1 MRPAVSF
8 VLLDDPRP
16 LRYLSGLDPDSDWR
30 EFVSTTSAWVLQTC
44 LRLKQAGHDVG
55 LRDSLP
61 DDGIAVVSNGD
72 YRRLLRHR
80 WSSTDATLVAARGS
94 FRRTPPFAD
103 IEIVQ
108 NPTQADGKR
117 RFLVPHWPQPGLM
130 PRDPGRDATIM
141 RAAFKGFPD
150 QLRRDFQGPEWL
162 DFLRSNGIE
171 WLYDSVPYAD
181 VRTESDALSW
191 PDYRTVD
198 LIIAVRAANPSMY
211 RDRPATKLYN
221 GWLAGVPC
229 ILGPESAY
237 RALRRDELDYIE
249 VANVAEARAA
259 VRRLLNE
266 PALYRAMVG
275 RARER
280 AAGFTVER
288 VASTWAELLFER
300 LPALAASDPWM
311 RSMRG
316 LPLQLRQVA
325 GRVRWA
331 TLSRRPARSEAQ

>member
-1 MRPAVSF
+1 MHPAVSF
-8 VLLDDPRP
+8 VLLDDPRS
-16 LRYLSGLDPDSDWR
+16 LRFLSGLDPDRDWR

-44 LRLKQAGHDVG
+44 LRLQQAGHDVE

-61 DDGIAVVSNGD
+61 DDGIAIVSTGD
-72 YRRLLRHR
+72 YRSLLRHR
-80 WSSTDATLVAARGS
+80 WSSTNATLVATRGS
-94 FRRTPPFAD
+94 YKRTPAFAD

-108 NPTQADGKR
+108 NPSQADGKR
-117 RFLVPHWPQPGLM
+117 RLLVPHWPQPGLM
-130 PRDPGRDATIM
+130 PRDPGRGATIR

-150 QLRRDFQGPEWL
+150 NLHPDFRGTEWIEFLRRHD
-162 DFLRSNGIE
+162 IE
-171 WLYDSVPYAD
+171 WVHDAVPYAE
-181 VRTESDALSW
+181 VRTQSGALNW

-198 LIIAVRAANPSMY
+198 LIIAVRAASSSLHP
-211 RDRPATKLYN
+211 DRPATKLYN

-249 VANVAEARAA
+249 VASVEEARAA
-259 VRRLLNE
+259 VSRLLHE
-266 PALYRAMVG
+266 PALYLAMVE
-275 RARER
+275 RARAR

-288 VASTWAELLFER
+288 VTSAWCQLLFER
-300 LPALAASDPWM
+300 LPALLATDPWL

-331 TLSRRPARSEAQ
+331 MPARPSRAG

>member
-1 MRPAVSF
+1 MQPAVSF
-8 VLLDDPRP
+8 VLPDDPRT
-16 LRYLSGLDPDSDWR
+16 LRYLSQLDPDSDWR
-30 EFVSTTSAWVLQTC
+30 EFVNTTSAWVLQTC
-44 LRLKQAGHDVG
+44 LRLQQAGHHVE

-61 DDGIAVVSNGD
+61 DDGIAIVSTGD
-72 YRRLLRHR
+72 YHSLLSRR
-80 WSSTDATLVAARGS
+80 WSSTRATIVTTRGS
-94 FRRTPPFAD
+94 HRRTPPFAD
-103 IEIVQ
+103 LEIVQ

-130 PRDPGRDATIM
+130 PRDPARDATIE

-150 QLRRDFQGPEWL
+150 SLRRDFQGPEWPE
-162 DFLRSNGIE
+162 FLRSNGIE
-171 WLYDSVPYAD
+171 WLYDAVPYAAN
-181 VRTESDALSW
+181 RAQAGGLNW

-198 LIIAVRAANPSMY
+198 LIIAVRAENPLLY
-211 RDRPATKLYN
+211 PDRPATKLYN

-237 RALRRDELDYIE
+237 RALRRDELDYLE

-266 PALYRAMVG
+266 PALYRAMVE

-280 AAGFTVER
+280 ARGFTVER
-288 VASTWAELLFER
+288 VTLAWTELLFDR
-300 LPALAASDPWM
+300 LPALVATDPWL

-316 LPLQLRQVA
+316 LPLQLRQSA

-331 TLSRRPARSEAQ
+331 TPTRSSRTD

>member
-1 MRPAVSF
+1 MHPAVSF
-8 VLLDDPRP
+8 VLLDDPRT
-16 LRYLSGLDPDSDWR
+16 LRYLSELDPDSDWR

-44 LRLKQAGHDVG
+44 LRLKQAGHDVE

-61 DDGIAVVSNGD
+61 DDGIAIVSTGD

-80 WSSTDATLVAARGS
+80 WSSTNATLVAARGS
-94 FRRTPPFAD
+94 QRRTPPFAD

-117 RFLVPHWPQPGLM
+117 RFLIPHWPQPGLV
-130 PRDPGRDATIM
+130 PRDPGRDATIK

-150 QLRRDFQGPEWL
+150 SLRRDFQGPEWL
-162 DFLRSNGIE
+162 EFLRSNDIE
-171 WLYDSVPYAD
+171 WLYDAVPYSD
-181 VRTESDALSW
+181 VRTQSGALNW

-198 LIIAVRAANPSMY
+198 LIIAVRAANPTMY
-211 RDRPATKLYN
+211 SDRPATKLYN

-249 VANVAEARAA
+249 VANVAEAKAA
-259 VRRLLNE
+259 VRRLLDE
-266 PALYRAMVG
+266 PALYRAMVE
-275 RARER
+275 RARAR

-288 VASTWAELLFER
+288 VTSAWSQLLFER
-300 LPALAASDPWM
+300 LPALVTTDPWV

-316 LPLQLRQVA
+316 LPLQLRQIA

-331 TLSRRPARSEAQ
+331 TTSRLSPAG

>member
-1 MRPAVSF
+1 MHPAVSF
-8 VLLDDPRP
+8 VLLDDPRT
-16 LRYLSGLDPDSDWR
+16 LRYLSELNPDSDWR
-30 EFVSTTSAWVLQTC
+30 EFVSTTSAWVLQTY
-44 LRLKQAGHDVG
+44 LRLKQAGHDVE

-61 DDGIAVVSNGD
+61 DDGIAIVSTGD
-72 YRRLLRHR
+72 YHGLLRGR
-80 WSSTDATLVAARGS
+80 WSSTNAILVAARGS
-94 FRRTPPFAD
+94 YKRTPPFAD

-108 NPTQADGKR
+108 NPSQADGKR

-130 PRDPGRDATIM
+130 PRDPGRGTMIR

-150 QLRRDFQGPEWL
+150 NLQPDFQGPEWPE
-162 DFLRSNGIE
+162 FLRSNDIE
-171 WLYDSVPYAD
+171 WLHDAVPYAD
-181 VRTESDALSW
+181 IRTDSGALNW

-211 RDRPATKLYN
+211 PDRPATKLYN

-249 VANVAEARAA
+249 VANVAEAKAA

-266 PALYRAMVG
+266 PALYRAMVE
-275 RARER
+275 RARAR
-280 AAGFTVER
+280 AAEFTVER
-288 VASTWAELLFER
+288 VTSAWYQLLFER
-300 LPALAASDPWM
+300 LPALVKTDPWV

-316 LPLQLRQVA
+316 LPLQLRQIA

-331 TLSRRPARSEAQ
+331 TSSWPSRAG